1 MKVAR
6 DVPTV
11 EVDRTP
17 RTPGGGPDGVDLDE
31 YVPAADSISAR
42 RKRLDDQA
50 ALARG
55 EAVHRTAQRQH
66 CQRQSACQP
75 DEPRATLETHGV
87 PPFPGSPATA
97 GAVGTEPQRGRPA
110 SAEGHYRRLPQ
121 VCRDAFGVSSM
132 GALGHRP
139 GVTLFGVSL
148 ATRPL
153 IYPPGLPVLVPLRSP
168 SRSSRN
174 GA

>member
-1 MKVAR
+1 MRRQDVRARPEAGDEADEGPWRGTWMKVAR

-31 YVPAADSISAR
+31 YIPAADSISVR
-42 RKRLDDQA
+42 RKRLDDEA

-66 CQRQSACQP
+66 CQKQSACQP

-87 PPFPGSPATA
+87 PPFPSSPATG
-97 GAVGTEPQRGRPA
+97 GAVAPSH
-110 SAEGHYRRLPQ
+110 SAAGQH
-121 VCRDAFGVSSM
+121 
-132 GALGHRP
+132 
-139 GVTLFGVSL
+139 
-148 ATRPL
+148 
-153 IYPPGLPVLVPLRSP
+153 LR
-168 SRSSRN
+168 
-174 GA
+174 